1 MNEMN
6 KENELL
12 EKALYNL
19 NQVLKDSIHPRLNI
33 MLKEIL
39 IELKCKLQKHNYE
52 QERNTRI
59 NKN

>member
-33 MLKEIL
+33 MLKEKL
-39 IELKCKLQKHNYE
+39 IELKCKLQKHIYE

>member
-1 MNEMN
+1 MK

-52 QERNTRI
+52 QDRNTRI

>member
-1 MNEMN
+1 MNEMK

-52 QERNTRI
+52 QDRNTRI

>member
-1 MNEMN
+1 MNEMK

-52 QERNTRI
+52 QERNTKI

>member
-52 QERNTRI
+52 QDRNTRI

>member
-1 MNEMN
+1 MN

-52 QERNTRI
+52 QDRNTRI

>member
-1 MNEMN
+1 MNEMK

>member
-1 MNEMN
+1 MK

-52 QERNTRI
+52 QERNTKI

>member
-52 QERNTRI
+52 QERNTKI

>member
-1 MNEMN
+1 MN

-52 QERNTRI
+52 QERNTKI

>member
-1 MNEMN
+1 MN

-59 NKN
+59 SKN